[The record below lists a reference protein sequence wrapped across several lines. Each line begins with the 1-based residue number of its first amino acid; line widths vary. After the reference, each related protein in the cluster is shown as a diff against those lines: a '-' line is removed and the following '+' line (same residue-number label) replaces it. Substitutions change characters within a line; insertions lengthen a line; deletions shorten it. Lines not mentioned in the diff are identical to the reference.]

1 MVYDSTDYRDDG
13 MPLGGTGASGIGRE
27 GVGAAM
33 LEMTEPKTVVFSG
46 RQSRPWLMVPEP

>member
-33 LEMTEPKTVVFSG
+33 LEMTEPKTVVFRGVG
-46 RQSRPWLMVPEP
+46 RVGLG

>member
-1 MVYDSTDYRDDG
+1 MVNPTDYRDDG

-46 RQSRPWLMVPEP
+46 VGRVDLG